1 MCKVIKWLLSV
12 IMAVIVNS
20 TAAQTNI
27 WEGTDCRKKVE
38 MTAYLAEGE
47 GNTAVIICPGGSYFW
62 HDMKNEGQLV
72 AEWLRENGISAF
84 VLKYRTAGTPAFVL
98 RYRHLFRG
106 VRYPDALNDLSQAL
120 MIVRCKSKELGID
133 PRKVGAM
140 GFSAG
145 GHLVMTGAEL
155 LPRAERPSFVAAIYP
170 VVTMTEECVHKR
182 SRRALLGDNKKNNKA
197 LKQLLS
203 LEQNVPD
210 DCPPV
215 FLVNCMDD
223 PTVHY
228 HNSELLDS
236 ALSHKNIPH
245 TYIQYKTGGHGFGAS
260 DVKGTTESR
269 QWKDEFIKWIKTLN

>member
-27 WEGTDCRKKVE
+27 WKGTDCRKKVE

-120 MIVRCKSKELGID
+120 MIVRSKSKELGID

-260 DVKGTTESR
+260 DVKGTTECR
-269 QWKDEFIKWIKTLN
+269 QWKDEFIKWIKTLK